1 MSRFRFLLIVVITM
15 FSNTSFAYTYSDHD
29 FEIDDLFYVISSEN
43 EKTVTIVDCRYAEG
57 DLVIPKFVAFKGNTY
72 KVTRIGGGAF
82 ALGSP
87 SNVGYIKSVTIPN
100 SVKSI
105 GESAFYGI
113 SRLRSVTIPNSVTR
127 IEDKAFYH
135 CGLTSVDIPSSVTYV
150 GEQAFRCALSTLTVN
165 ADTIG
170 NKAFIECPLDSIS
183 IGDSV
188 KVIGDYAF
196 ASCANL
202 RSVSVG
208 SSLEM
213 IGKSAFDDCRKISN
227 VHIKDIAAW
236 CKTKLYGSWSTP
248 ALMGEHVYVNGE
260 EVKDLVIPDGVKHIS
275 AHAFESWN
283 CLKTVKI
290 PNSVETIG
298 KEAFCGCDL
307 SSLIIG
313 SSVISIGSG
322 AFDTVDSVYIENLS
336 AWCKINFSSNPLSNC
351 NKLYVNGSEVSDLV
365 IPDDVEFI
373 SDGAFSGCHFL
384 SSVTI
389 PNGVTGIGDSA
400 FRGCE
405 GLCSV
410 IIPNSV
416 TSIDEYSFYECYKL
430 SSVTI
435 GNAVTRIGYKAFAGS
450 PLKNVYMLPKEA
462 FTCNNNIFNNS
473 VYSNAILH
481 VPEGS
486 EESYSN
492 TAPWGNFF
500 NIQSIPTGIEN
511 VKSEQP
517 NVNSP
522 VFYLNGIRMEK
533 ANGLPS
539 GVYIKEGKKYF
550 VK

>member
-15 FSNTSFAYTYSDHD
+15 FSNTSFAYTYADHD

-43 EKTVTIVDCRYAEG
+43 EKTVTIVDCRYADG

-105 GESAFYGI
+105 GKSAFYGI

-202 RSVSVG
+202 RSVSLG

-213 IGKSAFDDCRKISN
+213 IGKLAFDDCPYISN

-236 CKTKLYGSWSTP
+236 CKTKLYNFWSNP
-248 ALMGEHVYVNGE
+248 GLKAEHIYVNGE

-275 AHAFESWN
+275 AYAFYDWD
-283 CLKTVKI
+283 CLKTVTI

-313 SSVISIGSG
+313 SSVNSIGSG
-322 AFDTVDSVYIENLS
+322 AFGTVDSVYIENLS
-336 AWCKINFSSNPLSNC
+336 AWCKIKFGANPLSNC

-373 SDGAFSGCHFL
+373 SDGAFSGCRIL
-384 SSVTI
+384 TSVTI
-389 PNGVTGIGDSA
+389 PSNVNSIGASA
-400 FRGCE
+400 FAHCD
-405 GLCSV
+405 GLSTI

-416 TSIDEYSFYECYKL
+416 NSIGAYAFEDCGNL
-430 SSVTI
+430 TSVTI
-435 GNAVTRIGYKAFAGS
+435 GNAVKTIYSQAFSGC
-450 PLKNVYMLPKEA
+450 PIKDVYMLPIEA
-462 FTCNNNIFNNS
+462 FTCNNDIFNNS
-473 VYSNAILH
+473 VYGNAILH

-522 VFYLNGIRMEK
+522 VFNLNGIRMEK